1 MHPIPSNN
9 RRRHATW
16 TALLLTGALT
26 LAACGSGGESGGTSP
41 SDDVELTFLNQSR
54 GQEDALLELAAQYSE
69 ETGVTVTID
78 SPGPADFPAR
88 LQSMAQS
95 GDMPDLYSVI
105 DAFTMAPYYK
115 ADWAMDLA
123 PELDGDWGESFDP
136 VALELA
142 TYQEGNNL
150 DIPAGLYSVHW
161 DLTSYGL
168 YVDPA
173 STGIDPEN
181 APQTVEDLID
191 TLESADSTGQ
201 FSIAASQVGHL
212 MQTYAS
218 NFMTDQEIEATLNGE
233 ASWETDAWRSTFQ
246 LLVDLR
252 EAGVVANG
260 SIPGGADDNPNV
272 ERAFFNSHTVGAI
285 FDNTAA
291 VAVAGTTAPD
301 YTDYVTMGL
310 SSAAEGTEP
319 ARAVVRLGK
328 GAAVNPNGDHPDE
341 ALAFLQWLTAPEQQ
355 SVFANE
361 VGVIPTN
368 IEVVENGDML
378 APMTGLAE
386 GLSSAQTVR
395 ASFTPDVVAAI
406 GAGAQSLMLGEVTV
420 DELLAD
426 VQTAQEASA

>member
-1 MHPIPSNN
+1 MDTFSSNG
-9 RRRHATW
+9 RPLRA
-16 TALLLTGALT
+16 AYAAIFLIGALT
-26 LAACGSGGESGGTSP
+26 LSACGGSGDGTGGSDS
-41 SDDVELTFLNQSR
+41 SDDVELSFLNQSR
-54 GQEDALLELAAQYSE
+54 GQEEALTELAAQYSE
-69 ETGVTVTID
+69 ETGVTITVET
-78 SPGPADFPAR
+78 PGPADFPAS

-105 DAFTMAPYYK
+105 DAFTMAPYFR
-115 ADWAMDLA
+115 AGWAMDLA
-123 PELDGDWGESFDP
+123 PELDGDWGETFDP

-142 TYQEGNNL
+142 TYEDGNNL

-168 YVDPA
+168 YVDPT
-173 STGIDPEN
+173 TGIDPEDL
-181 APQTVEDLID
+181 PQTVDDLIG
-191 TLESADSTGQ
+191 TLQDAGSTGQ

-212 MQTYAS
+212 MQTFAS
-218 NFMTDQEIEATLNGE
+218 NYMTDEEIEATLNGE
-233 ASWETDAWRSTFQ
+233 ASWETDAWRRTFQ

-252 EAGVVANG
+252 DAGVVANG
-260 SIPGGADDNPNV
+260 SIPGGSDDNPNV
-272 ERAFFNSHTVGAI
+272 ERAFFNSRTVGAI

-291 VAVAGTTAPD
+291 VAVAGSTAPD

-310 SSAAEGTEP
+310 PAAEGTEP

-341 ALAFLQWLTAPEQQ
+341 ALAFLEWLTGPEQQ

-368 IEVVENGDML
+368 VDVVEDGDML
-378 APMTGLAE
+378 APMNGFVA

-406 GAGAQSLMLGEVTV
+406 GAGAQSLMLGEATV
-420 DELLAD
+420 DDVLAD
-426 VQTAQEASA
+426 VQAAQESA